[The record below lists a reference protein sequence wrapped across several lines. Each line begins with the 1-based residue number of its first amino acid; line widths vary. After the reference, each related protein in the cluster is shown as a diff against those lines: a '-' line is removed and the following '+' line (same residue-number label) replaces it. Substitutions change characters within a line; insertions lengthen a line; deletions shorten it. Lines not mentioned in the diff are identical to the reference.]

1 MALFGSKKSNPSFM
15 KKVRPTVV
23 KTQNV
28 AKELVTL
35 AKSYDVRVD
44 SLDFSILEA
53 QTFVRE
59 NSETAEGEWEEVSSE
74 ELYGLDKEK
83 TLLNPNF
90 QIKQVYEIEIFSKNG
105 VEDFYKDFNVE
116 VGVNATKCKAYLSI
130 KQGSVVN
137 YSNSFEKDL
146 LVIINKS
153 KIRAGILINIFDEML
168 DVTIS
173 QIVARVRV
181 DETVKYEKN
190 EMILIAQSLEP
201 TATTDNKIIFHY
213 AKEEKVKENAKVD
226 YASRGFIHSV
236 VQDELIIEYVKPK
249 EGKPGRNCRGEFIAP
264 KEAEVNH
271 LPTFKIDET
280 IKEIDTP
287 NSIEY
292 RAVDKGYVMHE
303 GENYSIQKELDIGE
317 ISFKT
322 TGSISSGLDSDI
334 TISVKETDFMKDAIG
349 SGMSIEVS
357 EIDIEG
363 NIGPNSNVN
372 AIKAIIGGQT
382 HKTSQ
387 IRAHTLKINTHRGS
401 AFGKDIHI
409 VRLEHGIVDGDKV
422 EIEQAVGG
430 DVRAKEIRVDLC
442 GSYLKATASRLIEI
456 KKLKGSENIFTIDPL
471 IKRTAQEDLEES
483 ESKIKE
489 INYAIRDLHKEI
501 EKYEILIKNNV
512 DTFNEVKKRLI
523 HYKKNGV
530 KMPSSFIR
538 QYNQFKKA
546 EEHLGNIRKELSEKN
561 EQLLLFTNHTTSL
574 QDNIMDARVINRDH
588 WSGHNEIRFKLVNPD
603 KELVY
608 KQEPGSPDKVF
619 GLVELE
625 DGEFSI
631 QAVSE

>member
-146 LVIINKS
+146 LVIINKR

-264 KEAEVNH
+264 KR
-271 LPTFKIDET
+271 PK
-280 IKEIDTP
+280 
-287 NSIEY
+287 
-292 RAVDKGYVMHE
+292 
-303 GENYSIQKELDIGE
+303 
-317 ISFKT
+317 
-322 TGSISSGLDSDI
+322 
-334 TISVKETDFMKDAIG
+334 
-349 SGMSIEVS
+349 
-357 EIDIEG
+357 
-363 NIGPNSNVN
+363 
-372 AIKAIIGGQT
+372 
-382 HKTSQ
+382 
-387 IRAHTLKINTHRGS
+387 
-401 AFGKDIHI
+401 
-409 VRLEHGIVDGDKV
+409 
-422 EIEQAVGG
+422 
-430 DVRAKEIRVDLC
+430 
-442 GSYLKATASRLIEI
+442 
-456 KKLKGSENIFTIDPL
+456 
-471 IKRTAQEDLEES
+471 
-483 ESKIKE
+483 
-489 INYAIRDLHKEI
+489 
-501 EKYEILIKNNV
+501 
-512 DTFNEVKKRLI
+512 
-523 HYKKNGV
+523 
-530 KMPSSFIR
+530 
-538 QYNQFKKA
+538 
-546 EEHLGNIRKELSEKN
+546 
-561 EQLLLFTNHTTSL
+561 
-574 QDNIMDARVINRDH
+574 
-588 WSGHNEIRFKLVNPD
+588 
-603 KELVY
+603 
-608 KQEPGSPDKVF
+608 
-619 GLVELE
+619 
-625 DGEFSI
+625 
-631 QAVSE
+631 